1 MTKLTPRKLKALE
14 TKKKILNTALD
25 LFSKNGYNDVTID
38 DIAKESGTS
47 KGAFYNHFNSKYE
60 IFLEKFKEI
69 DDFYINFLKE
79 LESEQTDEAKIKKL
93 IHAQLHF
100 LEEQLGKEVIRTI
113 YINALHPNQADFLVS
128 TARPYYRIVKT
139 FIEAGQETG
148 EFRRD
153 MSAERLTNYVTRCT
167 RGTLY
172 DWGLY
177 DNFNLVE
184 EGTTFLELI
193 IEGIKQN
200 GDKK

>member
-1 MTKLTPRKLKALE
+1 MTKLTPRKIKALE

-25 LFSKNGYNDVTID
+25 LFSKNGYNNVTID
-38 DIAKESGTS
+38 DIAKDSGTS

-69 DDFYINFLKE
+69 DDFYINFLRE
-79 LESEQTDEAKIKKL
+79 LENEQTEEVKIKKL

-113 YINALHPNQADFLVS
+113 YINALHPNQSDFLVS

-148 EFRRD
+148 EFRTD
-153 MSAERLTNYVTRCT
+153 MNAERLTNYVTRCT

-193 IEGIKQN
+193 IEGIKTERH
-200 GDKK
+200 